1 MKTWTKIVVVLAVVL
16 ALGSGL
22 YLSGKALFGGWGASS
37 PDESYATLLEE
48 NVSRLERLT
57 TSDEKR
63 AKGLAAALKDLGEDL
78 PDSKR
83 VQLGVLSGY
92 MEMYV
97 KERQDTY
104 SAVQALKAA
113 LKTPPVNRTEFEQM
127 KKDLETLAAQEF
139 RAEDKT
145 RADVLRR
152 YKR

>member
-1 MKTWTKIVVVLAVVL
+1 MRTFGKLVLVVAVVVGA
-16 ALGSGL
+16 GSGL
-22 YLSGKALFGGWGASS
+22 YLAGKTVFGGWGASS

-48 NVSRLERLT
+48 NISRLERLT

-92 MEMYV
+92 MEMYL

-113 LKTPPVNRTEFEQM
+113 LKTPPVNRKEFEQM
-127 KKDLETLAAQEF
+127 KADLETLAAQEF